1 MVFHR
6 KYSSESDK
14 GGFLSVRLLWKLIFP
29 LPRELNKK
37 APVYTAPGLDGTH
50 RWRRRGLAE
59 QDSRLRR
66 KADRKLEEHTA
77 GGETSS

>member
-14 GGFLSVRLLWKLIFP
+14 GGFLSVRLLWKLTFP

-37 APVYTAPGLDGTH
+37 APVYCAWTE
-50 RWRRRGLAE
+50 W
-59 QDSRLRR
+59 
-66 KADRKLEEHTA
+66 HTQMKKKRA
-77 GGETSS
+77 G